1 MDPQGPYQTDMALAL
16 SFLKS
21 LYPSNLDLPVTWTK
35 KRPMEKM
42 LPDNWLRTP
51 VIWVKVCSVPS
62 PTPLPLHHPFPSAPN
77 NSGYHLPACLS
88 PPGPREMEQT

>member
-16 SFLKS
+16 SFLKP

-42 LPDNWLRTP
+42 LPDNWLRTT
-51 VIWVKVCSVPS
+51 VI
-62 PTPLPLHHPFPSAPN
+62 
-77 NSGYHLPACLS
+77 
-88 PPGPREMEQT
+88 